1 MDTSLDSWF
10 KEEYFFFIQAIMLD
24 KWTNMTDVEEEK
36 TVILL
41 LSSNGQRTETAPVQI
56 FQLIIVSSLLISF
69 CFKKL

>member
-1 MDTSLDSWF
+1 
-10 KEEYFFFIQAIMLD
+10 MLD

-36 TVILL
+36 TVIFL

-69 CFKKL
+69 LFQDTLVSLLNCDRKE